1 MPPGGELDRRI
12 VEHGRLF
19 VETRLAFQPPPTGC
33 GELGGL
39 DPDSGTELGEVLLG
53 RRPGRQS
60 DGDLTVYKS
69 MGHAMEDLVA
79 AHLAYRRALREGSGQ
94 TVAL

>member
-1 MPPGGELDRRI
+1 
-12 VEHGRLF
+12 
-19 VETRLAFQPPPTGC
+19 
-33 GELGGL
+33 
-39 DPDSGTELGEVLLG
+39 VLLG

-60 DGDLTVYKS
+60 DGELTVYKS

-79 AHLAYRRALREGSGQ
+79 AHLAYRRAIQEGAGR